1 MWDRASASS
10 RAREREPTFGIFIG
24 PHSRREYWCSSKVE
38 ELIEIS
44 ISYKTLLLNRCK
56 INMFQLNTILDL
68 SKLKAFA
75 DNIFSVAQMVQIFFD
90 REDNIVGEGV
100 HAG

>member
-1 MWDRASASS
+1 M
-10 RAREREPTFGIFIG
+10 
-24 PHSRREYWCSSKVE
+24 
-38 ELIEIS
+38 
-44 ISYKTLLLNRCK
+44 LNRCK